1 MKPMLTLIILT
12 LLAIALG
19 YFVALKTRR
28 RGIAPA
34 ERARI
39 TRAWNAASNQQD
51 PVRRV
56 LEADKVLDM
65 ALGASGFSGTL
76 GDKLKAAGPRFRDL
90 DAVWQAHKLRNRLAH
105 EAHAEVSATESD
117 AVLRTLRKEIEDLI
131 GRLD

>member
-1 MKPMLTLIILT
+1 MKPMLTLVILT

-34 ERARI
+34 QRARI
-39 TRAWNAASNQQD
+39 VRAWNAAKDQQD

-65 ALGASGFSGTL
+65 ALGACGFAGPL
-76 GDKLKAAGPRFRDL
+76 GDKLKDAGPRFGDL
-90 DAVWQAHKLRNRLAH
+90 DAVWRAHKLRNRLAH
-105 EAHAEVSATESD
+105 EAHAEVSG
-117 AVLRTLRKEIEDLI
+117 KEADGALKAIRRGIEDI
-131 GRLD
+131 TGRID